1 MTLTMPEGD
10 YDAAGEEVTMSVQNW
25 YFCLNGLAES
35 EDQDYT
41 YNWDAGMAPTKVRL
55 MILSALEELVIK
67 QSRSVMLISDAGGSL
82 LGAQFSYISDNY
94 NTFMGF
100 GGIRYMEVNYN
111 DGEWAAY
118 VAKNNGDLSAEYK
131 KSE

>member
-1 MTLTMPEGD
+1 
-10 YDAAGEEVTMSVQNW
+10 
-25 YFCLNGLAES
+25 
-35 EDQDYT
+35 
-41 YNWDAGMAPTKVRL
+41 
-55 MILSALEELVIK
+55 
-67 QSRSVMLISDAGGSL
+67 
-82 LGAQFSYISDNY
+82 
-94 NTFMGF
+94 MGF